1 MFYNLL
7 AGMFSNDLAVDLGT
21 ANTLVYVRGEGIV
34 LNEPSIVA
42 IHQADHSVLAVGHE
56 AKAMLGRTPGN
67 IVAIRPLKDGVIA
80 DFDVTE
86 KMLHYFI
93 NKVHRRRTLVR
104 PRIVVGVPSGITQVE
119 KRAVRDSAMQAGARE
134 VYLIEEPMAAAIG
147 AGLPI
152 QEPGGNMIVD
162 IGGCTTEVA
171 VISLSGIVYAKSVR
185 IAGDEMDE
193 AIVQYIRKH
202 YNLLVGERRAEEIKV
217 TLGSAYP
224 MGGERRTM
232 EVKGRDLID
241 GIPKTIV
248 ITDEEIREALREPQA
263 RGYGASARARLALV
277 TTPVQA
283 GVARAHRAAFGIWDT
298 YQDWKNVRAE
308 NRRLRDD
315 NQRLRVEALRVGETT
330 DENRRLRRLLAFQER
345 LPLKTLSGEVIARD
359 WGGWIRSLTVNR
371 GRGDHV
377 PRLAAV
383 ISPDGLIGRIV
394 DVRPGAAIVQVLTD
408 PASTVG
414 AHIVRTRA
422 SGIVEGDPRGTLRFK
437 YLARGG
443 TGIEV
448 GDVLVTSGQGA
459 LFPRGI
465 PIGRVRAID
474 DRGSA
479 LLHYAVLG

>member
-93 NKVHRRRTLVR
+93 SKVHRRRTLVR

-162 IGGCTTEVA
+162 I
-171 VISLSGIVYAKSVR
+171 
-185 IAGDEMDE
+185 
-193 AIVQYIRKH
+193 
-202 YNLLVGERRAEEIKV
+202 
-217 TLGSAYP
+217 
-224 MGGERRTM
+224 
-232 EVKGRDLID
+232 D

-248 ITDEEIREALREPQA
+248 ITDEEIREALREPVMTIVETV
-263 RGYGASARARLALV
+263 RTCLER
-277 TTPVQA
+277 TPP
-283 GVARAHRAAFGIWDT
+283 
-298 YQDWKNVRAE
+298 E
-308 NRRLRDD
+308 
-315 NQRLRVEALRVGETT
+315 
-330 DENRRLRRLLAFQER
+330 
-345 LPLKTLSGEVIARD
+345 
-359 WGGWIRSLTVNR
+359 
-371 GRGDHV
+371 
-377 PRLAAV
+377 LAA
-383 ISPDGLIGRIV
+383 DIV
-394 DVRPGAAIVQVLTD
+394 DK
-408 PASTVG
+408 
-414 AHIVRTRA
+414 
-422 SGIVEGDPRGTLRFK
+422 GIVITGGGALLRGLDHLLRQETNLPVTPGEDPLSCVA
-437 YLARGG
+437 LG
-443 TGIEV
+443 TGK
-448 GDVLVTSGQGA
+448 VLDELDLLKKVA
-459 LFPRGI
+459 I
-465 PIGRVRAID
+465 PA
-474 DRGSA
+474 
-479 LLHYAVLG
+479 